1 MIIERN
7 NQQTKSGLTW
17 DDLKSG
23 DVVKCISNDG
33 CGTEFD
39 AIYVNDSLDEQPII
53 IDISDANN
61 ITWYDDIENYEI
73 VKIYKN
79 ATLTIE

>member
-7 NQQTKSGLTW
+7 NQQTDSRLTW

-33 CGTEFD
+33 CCTEFD
-39 AIYVNDSLDEQPII
+39 AIYVNDCLGNQPII
-53 IDISDANN
+53 INISDAEY
-61 ITWYDDIENYEI
+61 ILWYDDLENYDI
-73 VKIYKN
+73 VKVYKN
-79 ATLTIE
+79 AKLIIE